1 MARIE
6 YPRSSPYHSTQQ
18 TSWMMGRY
26 KHRSI
31 PRHKD
36 DKFVEIMPKHL
47 HRPDRLSL
55 ELYGT
60 PIYWWVFMVCNTS
73 LIRDPIWDLQV
84 GMVIR
89 VPSANHLR
97 SVIG

>member
-6 YPRSSPYHSTQQ
+6 YPRSSPYHSTAQ
-18 TSWMMGRY
+18 TSWMLGRY

-31 PRHKD
+31 SPHKD
-36 DKFVEIMPKHL
+36 DTYVEIMPRHL
-47 HRPDRLSL
+47 YRPDRLSL

-60 PIYWWVFMVCNTS
+60 PIYWWVFTVCNAS
-73 LIRDPIWDLQV
+73 LLRDPVWDLKV

-89 VPSANHLR
+89 APSANHLR